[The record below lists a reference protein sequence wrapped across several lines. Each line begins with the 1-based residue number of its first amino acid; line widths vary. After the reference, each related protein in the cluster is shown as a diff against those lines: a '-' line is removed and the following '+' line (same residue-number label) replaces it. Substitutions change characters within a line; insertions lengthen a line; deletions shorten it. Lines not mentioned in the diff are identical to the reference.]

1 MDVGRALNWLF
12 IILIRFLFVA
22 TSLMPVFF
30 LFGVSNLERNCRIEN
45 TPDHYIVYFLISFF
59 LFLLCGIILYLAGR
73 KDTTPMPIDEIDW
86 KDSDLLAFLF
96 IFLLPIISNDKSPF
110 ETQLWTT
117 IICFTIIILAMA
129 DFGTFYFNPT
139 LRLFRY
145 RIYSFKVDEKDC
157 ILIAKSNYIL
167 RSIPGAKLP
176 MTNIGSSIYI
186 HNSKKMR
193 KEV

>member
-1 MDVGRALNWLF
+1 MFGRLLNWLF
-12 IILIRFLFVA
+12 IIVIRSVFVA

-45 TPDHYIVYFLISFF
+45 TPNHYIVYFSISLL
-59 LFLLCGIILYLAGR
+59 LFILCGIILFLAGR
-73 KDTTPMPIDEIDW
+73 KDITPMPIDEINW

-117 IICFTIIILAMA
+117 IICLTIIILAMA
-129 DFGTFYFNPT
+129 DFGTYHFNPT
-139 LRLFRY
+139 LRLFCY
-145 RIYSFKVDEKDC
+145 RIYSFKVGEKDC

-167 RSIPGAKLP
+167 RSMPGVKLP

-186 HNSKKMR
+186 HNSKKMK